1 MASGEEKKKKV
12 DEESDLFSQLP
23 GYTPFSGNNP
33 GEPTT
38 TQQYQPPSGPT
49 FSQTSQ
55 PSGQPSAPINPSHPP
70 QPAGPPTQN
79 PWFPT
84 QLEATQPPAAY
95 PVSAGYVGPTEPV
108 APDGIALPQ
117 LRPQDD
123 PNSSEYIPRTP
134 VLNAPAPN
142 PHSPWTPVPE
152 PKWELFVEENR
163 HQPQPPAAPPQA
175 KPLPAGG
182 SQANPI
188 RFNALPIV
196 TGQNYPDSAYEQP
209 VWPGAPQANG
219 NPATA
224 QQQNGSAQGQYAP
237 ASQDA
242 YLSSTQAEQQA
253 QAIYQAQ
260 MAQANQN
267 QSFQASQ
274 HGQTGGPATAGQ
286 VDVNQNQGQ
295 PNQQQWPNARPQ
307 PRISNSEDAG
317 GKPKWR
323 NKLLARA
330 GNPPQEELPPQS
342 IGLSFSKNDILGI
355 ATYNLNVT
363 KDILTN
369 PQGYFQTL
377 PLTGGFGEPLL
388 YTVFTC
394 ILSSL
399 MCAIGKLN
407 PLIFFL
413 ALIVSFISVT
423 VGAVIVDQAFR
434 RMGGKGDLEGTF
446 RVLAYSKATFV
457 FAWIALGPL
466 SLGMMLATMLTG
478 YMNYIGL
485 TRVQGLSPKN
495 TAIIVALM
503 SVLSLLFRWTCP
515 GV

>member
-1 MASGEEKKKKV
+1 MASGEEQKKKV
-12 DEESDLFSQLP
+12 DEESDLFAQLP
-23 GYTPFSGNNP
+23 GYTPFAGNNP
-33 GEPTT
+33 GESTAA
-38 TQQYQPPSGPT
+38 QQYQPQSGPIFAQPHPPGQPQPSGQ
-49 FSQTSQ
+49 S
-55 PSGQPSAPINPSHPP
+55 SGQPSAPINPSHPP

-84 QLEATQPPAAY
+84 QPEATQPPAAY
-95 PVSAGYVGPTEPV
+95 PVNAGYVGPSQPL
-108 APDGIALPQ
+108 APNGIVLPQ

-163 HQPQPPAAPPQA
+163 NQPQPPVAPPQT

-196 TGQNYPDSAYEQP
+196 TGQNYQDSNYEQP

-219 NPATA
+219 NHTA
-224 QQQNGSAQGQYAP
+224 QQQNGSAQSQFAP
-237 ASQDA
+237 AQQGA
-242 YLSSTQAEQQA
+242 YLSSTEAEQQA

-260 MAQANQN
+260 LGQPGVSSPLDINQN
-267 QSFQASQ
+267 Q
-274 HGQTGGPATAGQ
+274 
-286 VDVNQNQGQ
+286 NQNPNQT
-295 PNQQQWPNARPQ
+295 NQQQWPNAKPQ
-307 PRISNSEDAG
+307 PRVSNFEGAS

-323 NKLLARA
+323 NKLLSDA
-330 GNPPQEELPPQS
+330 GNAQQEELPPQS
-342 IGLSFSKNDILGI
+342 LGLSFSKNDILGI

-394 ILSSL
+394 ILSSI

-407 PLIFFL
+407 PLMFFW
-413 ALIVSFISVT
+413 AFIVSFISVT

-446 RVLAYSKATFV
+446 RVLAFSKATFV
-457 FAWIALGPL
+457 FAWITLGPL
-466 SLGMMLATMLTG
+466 SLGMMLATMITG

-485 TRVQGLSPKN
+485 SRVHGLSPKN
-495 TAIIVALM
+495 TAIIIALM